1 MGIQETNPATGRD
14 FELTSR
20 LAAIVESSTDAV
32 IGKAL
37 DGTITSWN
45 SGAADMYGY
54 SAAEMVG
61 RNVSMLIPADRP
73 GELAPIL
80 ARLARGS
87 GSSISTRNDAAR
99 TEESSMCRFRSLRSM
114 TAAGR

>member
-1 MGIQETNPATGRD
+1 MGIQETNPAAGRE

-37 DGTITSWN
+37 DDTITSWN

-54 SAAEMVG
+54 SPAEMVG

-80 ARLARGS
+80 ARLARGERVEHFD
-87 GSSISTRNDAAR
+87 TKRRRKD
-99 TEESSMCRFRSLRSM
+99 
-114 TAAGR
+114 GRIIDVSVSVSDP